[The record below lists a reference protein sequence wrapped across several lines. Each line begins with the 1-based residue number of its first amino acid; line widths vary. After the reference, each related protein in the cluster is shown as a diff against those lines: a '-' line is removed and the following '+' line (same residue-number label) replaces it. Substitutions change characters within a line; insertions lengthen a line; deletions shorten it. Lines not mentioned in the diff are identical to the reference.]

1 MKMRDSTGAVQATLE
16 ALTAVHATLDSVK
29 PDTTIS
35 EIFVLLWK
43 LWGESCL
50 SDLESFRVPEDA
62 DLRNDRMGTSGMI
75 TKEELA
81 ARIAGREYGK
91 EVTREDIN
99 QAKQAGLVIAFGAS
113 DDILELRGAI
123 NDEIGA
129 WEGALIQ
136 MAPDGKIPPA
146 KDQEVLKRYGAMP
159 TLHTIEAIWSP
170 KGDLPLSWLIKTDLP
185 SAPFTIMEDGDPFC
199 VGVVFEL
206 PAVVKE

>member
-1 MKMRDSTGAVQATLE
+1 
-16 ALTAVHATLDSVK
+16 
-29 PDTTIS
+29 
-35 EIFVLLWK
+35 
-43 LWGESCL
+43 
-50 SDLESFRVPEDA
+50 
-62 DLRNDRMGTSGMI
+62 MI

-81 ARIAGREYGK
+81 TRIDGREYGK